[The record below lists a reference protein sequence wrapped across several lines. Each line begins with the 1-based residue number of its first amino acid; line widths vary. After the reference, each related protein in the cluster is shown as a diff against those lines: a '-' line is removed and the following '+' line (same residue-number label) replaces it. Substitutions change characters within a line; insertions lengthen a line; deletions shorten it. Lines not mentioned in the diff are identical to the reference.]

1 MFAQL
6 GYYICVPFAWLT
18 RLFYT
23 WTGSYGVALI
33 LFTLIVKLVLLPFQL
48 KSKKSMLR
56 MGRMNSKVQ
65 EIQKKYANNQ
75 AKMQEEMQ
83 KLYAEQGV
91 NPMSGCLWSFLPL
104 PILMALYYII
114 REPIVYFMNFG
125 TRGNGLK
132 VLEAAKEVVTSIG
145 LSWSTTTSGETVRD
159 GIYAQIEIVKHLSD
173 NASNPA
179 VQKFF
184 AENPNWVNVD
194 YHFLGMDLSTVPS
207 DAFAML
213 KTGITL
219 GAIGLILIPILSAAF
234 QVLTMKITMKGQPME
249 GAAASSNK
257 MMMWMMPLMSLWI
270 GFTLPAALG
279 VYWIAQ
285 SAFSA
290 IQEAILGRFYNT
302 KLEEQENERQ
312 RQIDEDRKRR
322 QEEGRKRQEQQRQQV
337 EQKQTLKEKRK
348 AAQEAKEARA
358 KKPSTTEAGRVGDR
372 PYARGRSYKA
382 DRYDTDEK

>member
-1 MFAQL
+1 MATI
-6 GYYICVPFAWLT
+6 GYWICYPFAALV
-18 RLFYT
+18 RLFYSL
-23 WTGSYGVALI
+23 TGSYGVSLI
-33 LFTLIVKLVLLPFQL
+33 LFTLVIKLILLPFQM
-48 KSKKSMLR
+48 KSKKSMVR
-56 MGRMNSKVQ
+56 MSRMSGKMQ

-75 AKMQEEMQ
+75 MKMQEEMQ

-312 RQIDEDRKRR
+312 IDEDRKRR

>member
-1 MFAQL
+1 MATI
-6 GYYICVPFAWLT
+6 GYWICYPFAALV
-18 RLFYT
+18 RLFYSL
-23 WTGSYGVALI
+23 TGSYGVSLI
-33 LFTLIVKLVLLPFQL
+33 LFTLVIKLILLPFQM
-48 KSKKSMLR
+48 KSKKSMVR
-56 MGRMNSKVQ
+56 MSRMSGKMQ

-75 AKMQEEMQ
+75 MKMQEEMQ

-104 PILMALYYII
+104 PILMALYYIL